1 MKDLHKLK
9 EYTDN
14 IRCTGK
20 LPKGLTPY
28 MVSVLDSIY
37 DDLAHGRESGYIQA
51 EITPVLNKCGISTRA
66 KGIGR
71 VAYIGE

>member
-37 DDLAHGRESGYIQA
+37 DDLAAGKKSEYIQA
-51 EITPVLNKCGISTRA
+51 EITDILHRCGIKTRE